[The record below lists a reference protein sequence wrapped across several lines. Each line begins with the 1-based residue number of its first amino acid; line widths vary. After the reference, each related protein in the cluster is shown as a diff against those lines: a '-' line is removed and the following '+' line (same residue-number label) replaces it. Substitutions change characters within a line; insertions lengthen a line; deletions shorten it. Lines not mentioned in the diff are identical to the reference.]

1 MHTPTMLLLLVSS
14 EGSGG
19 FDPMDFSGFGNAFW
33 TFLIFFLAVP
43 LIWKM
48 VMGPI
53 VGALQERD
61 DQTANA
67 IKEAKSAKEE
77 AEKARAAAEVA
88 RGEAQAEV
96 AKLMSEARE
105 RAEAREH
112 EIIAAAKQEGANLI
126 EAARAAIRAEQDKAL
141 SAIRAEVVDLS
152 LHAATKVLSRNVES
166 EDDRRVVEELVG
178 GQASSN

>member
-1 MHTPTMLLLLVSS
+1 MHTYLLLLSAD
-14 EGSGG
+14 GSGG
-19 FDPMDFSGFGNAFW
+19 FDPMDFKGFGNAFW
-33 TFLIFFLAVP
+33 TLLIFALSIP

-61 DQTANA
+61 EQTARA
-67 IKEAKSAKEE
+67 IEEAKRASEE

-96 AKLMSEARE
+96 ATLMAEARE

-112 EIIAAAKQEGANLI
+112 EIVEAAKTEASSLI
-126 EAARAAIRAEQDKAL
+126 EAARSAIRAEEDKAL
-141 SAIRAEVVDLS
+141 SAIRAEVVELS
-152 LHAATKVLSRNVES
+152 LGAARKVIGRNVGS
-166 EDDRRVVEELVG
+166 DDDRQVVEALVSG
-178 GQASSN
+178 GDAAKN